1 MSVGIIQIGQC
12 GNQIGLNIFNNL
24 IEEMKNSSEYLSQ
37 LISDS
42 YFTIS
47 KNYQFQANSL
57 LIDMESKVID
67 KCIKISEKNGW
78 NYLKQNIIHKQSGS
92 GNNWANGFFYHGPSV
107 EKAFVETFSKFSE
120 KFDFLDTC
128 ILINSLAGGTGSGL
142 GSYLAILM
150 KDYFPEINLL
160 NIAVWPN
167 DSGEVV
173 VNSYNT
179 LLSICENYKVSDLI
193 TVINNQE
200 IFDICKNIY
209 KFKKIG
215 FENLNSI
222 ISKHIINMMIPPSY
236 DINTKIKDNIFKSKT
251 YKTNSFLSEIIYSL
265 GTNPKLK
272 FNQIISTPEIP
283 QENIQFTND
292 SWNSLAKRGLQILRT
307 GSNESKIDWSY
318 YNTNDKVNINSMIE
332 IYRGRNIENI
342 VDDMNNSD
350 INNNINKSKGNNLY
364 KGKNNAKFDNVVNM
378 NDISVLKKY
387 CNEKNIKSYRYKDE
401 HCINNYDKH
410 LTILANSNLYC
421 SNIKKCLNKA
431 YEMYEYNAFIHQYEK
446 YGLKK
451 DDFIDAF
458 SFCEQIISDYN

>member
-12 GNQIGLNIFNNL
+12 GNQIGLNIFTNL
-24 IEEMKNSSEYLSQ
+24 ISEMKNSSEYLSQ
-37 LISDS
+37 LICDS

-47 KNYQFQANSL
+47 KTSQFQANSI

-67 KCIKISEKNGW
+67 KCLKLSEKNGF
-78 NYLKQNIIHKQSGS
+78 NYLKENIIHKQSGS

-107 EKAFVETFSKFSE
+107 EKYFVETFSKFSE

-179 LLSICENYKVSDLI
+179 LLSISENYKVSDLI

-209 KFKKIG
+209 KLKKIG

-222 ISKHIINMMIPPSY
+222 ISKHLINMMIPPSY
-236 DINTKIKDNIFKSKT
+236 NLNSNIANNNLKSKT
-251 YKTNSFLSEIIYSL
+251 YQTNSFLSEIIYAL
-265 GTNPKLK
+265 GINPKLK

-283 QENIQFTND
+283 PENLQFSND
-292 SWNSLAKRGLQILRT
+292 SWNSLAKRGLQMLRT

-318 YNTNDKVNINSMIE
+318 YNTNDKVNINSLVE

-342 VDDMNNSD
+342 VNEVNS
-350 INNNINKSKGNNLY
+350 NNINPSNNLY
-364 KGKNNAKFDNVVNM
+364 KGKNSAKFDNVVNM
-378 NDISVLKKY
+378 NDISLIRKY
-387 CNEKNIKSYRYKDE
+387 CEEKNIKLYGYKDE

-421 SNIKKCLNKA
+421 SNIKKCLSKA

-451 DDFIDAF
+451 EDFIDAF

>member
-24 IEEMKNSSEYLSQ
+24 IDEMKNSSEYLSQ
-37 LISDS
+37 LICNS

-47 KNYQFQANSL
+47 KTNKFQANSL

-67 KCIKISEKNGW
+67 KCLKISEKNGW
-78 NYLKQNIIHKQSGS
+78 NYLKDNIIHKQSGS
-92 GNNWANGFFYHGPSV
+92 GNNWANGFFNHGPSV
-107 EKAFVETFSKFSE
+107 EKAFVETLSKFSE
-120 KFDFLDTC
+120 KFDSLDSC

-142 GSYLAILM
+142 GSYLAVLM

-179 LLSICENYKVSDLI
+179 LLSISENYKVSDLM

-222 ISKHIINMMIPPSY
+222 ISKHLINIMIPPSY
-236 DINTKIKDNIFKSKT
+236 NLDKSFKSKT
-251 YKTNSFLSEIIYSL
+251 YRINSFISDIIYFL
-265 GTNPKLK
+265 GINPKLK
-272 FNQIISTPEIP
+272 FSQIISTPEVP
-283 QENIQFTND
+283 PENLQFTND
-292 SWNSLAKRGLQILRT
+292 SWNSLSKRGLQILKT
-307 GSNESKIDWSY
+307 GSNESKIDWSS
-318 YNTNDKVNINSMIE
+318 NESNKINVNSIIE
-332 IYRGRNIENI
+332 IYRGKNIENM
-342 VDDMNNSD
+342 VDDP
-350 INNNINKSKGNNLY
+350 NNINNEMPKLY
-364 KGKNNAKFDNVVNM
+364 KGKNNKLENINNL
-378 NDISVLKKY
+378 NDIGCLKKF
-387 CNEKNIKSYRYKDE
+387 CTEMNVRESRYKDE
-401 HCINNYDKH
+401 HNINNYDKH

-421 SNIKKCLNKA
+421 KNIQKCLSKA

-446 YGLKK
+446 YGLEKG
-451 DDFIDAF
+451 DFIDAF
-458 SFCEQIISDYN
+458 SFCEQIIYDYK

>member
-12 GNQIGLNIFNNL
+12 GNQIGLNIFTNL

-37 LISDS
+37 LICDS

-47 KNYQFQANSL
+47 NSYQFQANSL

-67 KCIKISEKNGW
+67 KCLKISKENGF
-78 NYLKQNIIHKQSGS
+78 NYLTENVIYKQSGS

-107 EKAFVETFSKFSE
+107 EKAFVETLSKFSE
-120 KFDFLDTC
+120 KFDFLDSC

-142 GSYLAILM
+142 GSYLAVLM
-150 KDYFPEINLL
+150 KDYFPEVNLL

-179 LLSICENYKVSDLI
+179 ILSISENYKVSDLI

-215 FENLNSI
+215 FENLNNI
-222 ISKHIINMMIPPSY
+222 ISKHIINMMIPPTYNLS
-236 DINTKIKDNIFKSKT
+236 NNNFKSKT
-251 YKTNSFLSEIIYSL
+251 YQSNSFISEIIYAL
-265 GTNPKLK
+265 GINPKQK

-283 QENIQFTND
+283 PENIQFTND
-292 SWNSLAKRGLQILRT
+292 SWNSLSKRGLQMLRT

-318 YNTNDKVNINSMIE
+318 YNTSDKVKTNSLIE

-342 VDDMNNSD
+342 VDEDKN
-350 INNNINKSKGNNLY
+350 INNISSQNKLPNLY
-364 KGKNNAKFDNVVNM
+364 IGKNNTKFDNVVNM
-378 NDISVLKKY
+378 NDISVIKKY
-387 CNEKNIKSYRYKDE
+387 CGDNNIKAFRYKDE

-410 LTILANSNLYC
+410 LTILANSNLYS

-451 DDFIDAF
+451 EDFIDAF

>member
-12 GNQIGLNIFNNL
+12 GNQIGLNIFTNL
-24 IEEMKNSSEYLSQ
+24 ISEMKNSSEYLSQ
-37 LISDS
+37 LICDS

-47 KNYQFQANSL
+47 KTSQFQANSI

-67 KCIKISEKNGW
+67 KCLKLSEKNGF
-78 NYLKQNIIHKQSGS
+78 NYLKENVIHKQSGS

-107 EKAFVETFSKFSE
+107 EKYFVETFSKFSE

-179 LLSICENYKVSDLI
+179 LLSISENYKVSDLI

-209 KFKKIG
+209 NFKKIG

-222 ISKHIINMMIPPSY
+222 ISKHLINMMIPPSY
-236 DINTKIKDNIFKSKT
+236 NLDSNITNNNLKSQT
-251 YKTNSFLSEIIYSL
+251 YQTNSFLSEIIYAL
-265 GTNPKLK
+265 GINPKLK

-283 QENIQFTND
+283 PENLQFSND
-292 SWNSLAKRGLQILRT
+292 SWNSLAKRGLQMLRT

-318 YNTNDKVNINSMIE
+318 YNANDRVNINSLVE

-342 VDDMNNSD
+342 VNEVNS
-350 INNNINKSKGNNLY
+350 NNINPTNNLY
-364 KGKNNAKFDNVVNM
+364 KGKNSAKFDNVVNM
-378 NDISVLKKY
+378 NDISLIRKY
-387 CNEKNIKSYRYKDE
+387 CEEKNIKLYGYKDE

-421 SNIKKCLNKA
+421 SNIKKCLSKA

>member
-12 GNQIGLNIFNNL
+12 GNQIGLNIFTNL
-24 IEEMKNSSEYLSQ
+24 ISEMKNSSEYLSQ
-37 LISDS
+37 LICDS

-47 KNYQFQANSL
+47 KNSQFQANSI

-67 KCIKISEKNGW
+67 KCLKLSEKNGF
-78 NYLKQNIIHKQSGS
+78 NYLKDNVIHKQSGS

-179 LLSICENYKVSDLI
+179 LLSISENYKVSDLI

-236 DINTKIKDNIFKSKT
+236 NLNSNINNNNLKSKT
-251 YKTNSFLSEIIYSL
+251 YQTNSFVSEIIYAL
-265 GTNPKLK
+265 GINPKLK

-283 QENIQFTND
+283 PENLQFSND
-292 SWNSLAKRGLQILRT
+292 SWNSLTKRGLQMLRT

-318 YNTNDKVNINSMIE
+318 YNTNDKVNIHSLVE

-342 VDDMNNSD
+342 VNEVNNY
-350 INNNINKSKGNNLY
+350 NINTGNNLY

-378 NDISVLKKY
+378 NDISLIKKY
-387 CNEKNIKSYRYKDE
+387 CEEKNIKSYGYKDE

-421 SNIKKCLNKA
+421 SNIKKC
-431 YEMYEYNAFIHQYEK
+431 
-446 YGLKK
+446 
-451 DDFIDAF
+451 
-458 SFCEQIISDYN
+458 

>member
-12 GNQIGLNIFNNL
+12 GNQIGLNIFTNL

-37 LISDS
+37 LICDS

-47 KNYQFQANSL
+47 NSYQFQANSL

-67 KCIKISEKNGW
+67 KCLKISKENGF
-78 NYLKQNIIHKQSGS
+78 NYLTENVIYKQSGS

-107 EKAFVETFSKFSE
+107 EKAFVETLSKFSE
-120 KFDFLDTC
+120 KFDFLDSC

-142 GSYLAILM
+142 GSYLAVLM
-150 KDYFPEINLL
+150 KDYFPEVNLL

-179 LLSICENYKVSDLI
+179 ILSISENYKVSDLI

-215 FENLNSI
+215 FENLNNI
-222 ISKHIINMMIPPSY
+222 ISKHIINMMIPPTYNLS
-236 DINTKIKDNIFKSKT
+236 NNNFKSKT
-251 YKTNSFLSEIIYSL
+251 YQSNSFISEIIYAL
-265 GTNPKLK
+265 GINPKQK

-283 QENIQFTND
+283 PENIQFTND
-292 SWNSLAKRGLQILRT
+292 SWNSLAKRGLQMLRT

-318 YNTNDKVNINSMIE
+318 YNTSDKVKTNSLIE

-342 VDDMNNSD
+342 VDEDKN
-350 INNNINKSKGNNLY
+350 INNISSQNKLPNLY
-364 KGKNNAKFDNVVNM
+364 IGKNNTKFDNVVNM
-378 NDISVLKKY
+378 NDISVIKKY
-387 CNEKNIKSYRYKDE
+387 CGDNNIKAFRYKDE

-410 LTILANSNLYC
+410 LTILANSNLY
-421 SNIKKCLNKA
+421 STNIKKCLNKA

-451 DDFIDAF
+451 EDFIDAF

>member
-37 LISDS
+37 LICNS

-47 KNYQFQANSL
+47 KTNKFQANSL

-67 KCIKISEKNGW
+67 KCLKISEKNGW
-78 NYLKQNIIHKQSGS
+78 NYIQDNIIHKHSGS

-107 EKAFVETFSKFSE
+107 EKAFVETISQFSE
-120 KFDFLDTC
+120 KFDTLDSC
-128 ILINSLAGGTGSGL
+128 IIINSLAGGTGSGL
-142 GSYLAILM
+142 GSYLSVLM

-160 NIAVWPN
+160 NIAIWPN

-179 LLSICENYKVSDLI
+179 LLSISENYKVSDLM

-209 KFKKIG
+209 KLKKIG

-222 ISKHIINMMIPPSY
+222 ISKHIINMMVPPSY
-236 DINTKIKDNIFKSKT
+236 NLDNSFKSKT
-251 YKTNSFLSEIIYSL
+251 YRINSFISDIIYFL
-265 GTNPKLK
+265 GMNPKLK
-272 FNQIISTPEIP
+272 FNQIISTPEVP
-283 QENIQFTND
+283 PENLQFTND
-292 SWNSLAKRGLQILRT
+292 SWNSLSKRGLQILKT
-307 GSNESKIDWSY
+307 GSNESKIDWSF
-318 YNTNDKVNINSMIE
+318 YNTNKINVNSIIE
-332 IYRGRNIENI
+332 IYRGKNIENM
-342 VDDMNNSD
+342 VDDLNN
-350 INNNINKSKGNNLY
+350 INNNMTNQY
-364 KGKNNAKFDNVVNM
+364 KGKNNKENLNNL
-378 NDISVLKKY
+378 NDISCIKQY
-387 CNEKNIKSYRYKDE
+387 CSDMKVKEARYKDE
-401 HCINNYDKH
+401 HNINNYDKH

-421 SNIKKCLNKA
+421 QNIKKCLSKA

-446 YGLKK
+446 YGLEKGE
-451 DDFIDAF
+451 FIDAF
-458 SFCEQIISDYN
+458 SFCEQIIYDYK